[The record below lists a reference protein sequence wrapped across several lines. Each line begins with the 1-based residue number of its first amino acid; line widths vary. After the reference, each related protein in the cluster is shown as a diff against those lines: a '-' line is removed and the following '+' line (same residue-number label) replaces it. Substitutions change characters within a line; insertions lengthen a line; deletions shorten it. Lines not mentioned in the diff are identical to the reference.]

1 MINSEKHRVLK
12 EIDKMAARGQ
22 ILHFLTGDGINDI
35 FFYNFH
41 DGMKSLADTLRD
53 YYLVEKNDFDYFVHF
68 FNASQDPNCYLRDN
82 NGVNSINFND
92 IINPPDRVGVLN
104 RRNRNSGERTE
115 SEQQGRETA
124 EQTANAGQAT
134 INRLEE
140 KLKEGKQKFLIF
152 LENFDRLANLYEA
165 QPETSW
171 IFRIMQWENLR
182 DVMIVVTLKDMELLK
197 KYNFSQK
204 DIFIGCPAA
213 EEIKSAYLRYLLKN
227 TGDSYTLNMV
237 ELDEVAQG
245 LSVGEKTLRACMR
258 ILKKILAANPSRL
271 DREDFN
277 AGIERGIEEKVTWDK
292 VRLEPEKKNSIMAA
306 INAFL
311 NSDKEN
317 KSRMGMMFSGPPGTG
332 KTLIAKSLASE
343 KQCYFIAATLAD
355 LKGEYIGQSSAKVKR
370 LFDKARANEPTII
383 FIDEADTVFPS
394 RALGSGD
401 KDSYTMDMVNQFLQ
415 EIDGAKTGLQKIF
428 VIAATNRPETIDPA
442 IKSRLGEPEEIP
454 LPSKEMRRLIFE
466 DNLSTKDAPFEL
478 KGKSFEEFLLKKSE
492 RMSGRDIKLFV
503 DRLTTTAK
511 SLNITIGDNVD
522 TRLLIETEF
531 NKMENHFIND
541 AVARGVFTGANILS
555 PHKNSK
561 RLSDIIGYEDQ
572 KRQICWQA
580 EYIEAS
586 EVIKNEY
593 HKMKVEPQKGVLLYG
608 PPGNGK
614 SELAQAI
621 AGEKGFYFFKILSK
635 DFASA
640 LAEQQIK
647 RLDDIFTEV
656 ERFSKL
662 TEQKGVVLFFDE
674 FDSLAGKDNL
684 NQVVR
689 GSMLNYIADESRL
702 RGRDSKILFIAATNF
717 YDNIDDAMKRK
728 GRIDAHIFMD
738 NPTVEDG
745 QEILRQFIA
754 KEDIVEIRSDDFIAQ
769 AYTQLKDEKRATRIR
784 EDAKAT
790 NWQSLISRNL
800 GQSSDD
806 DRPSGAD
813 LKTFYRELKEIA
825 FKNNFR
831 TESKLIFDERVLAQR
846 FRH

>member
-1 MINSEKHRVLK
+1 MINSEQHRVLK
-12 EIDKMAARGQ
+12 EIDKMSARGQ
-22 ILHFLTGDGINDI
+22 VLHFLTGDGINDI

-41 DGMKSLADTLRD
+41 DGLKSLASTLRD
-53 YYLVEKNDFDYFVHF
+53 YYLAEEKSFDCFVHI
-68 FNASQDPNCYLRDN
+68 FNATQDPNCYLRE
-82 NGVNSINFND
+82 GNSVKSVKFD
-92 IINPPDRVGVLN
+92 EIINPPQRGGALKA
-104 RRNRNSGERTE
+104 RNRNADVRTE
-115 SEQQGRETA
+115 SENQGRSTA
-124 EQTANAGQAT
+124 ENAANAGQASV
-134 INRLEE
+134 NRLEE
-140 KLKEGKQKFLIF
+140 QLQKGERKFLIF

-213 EEIKSAYLRYLLKN
+213 EEIRSAYLRYLLKN
-227 TGDSYTLNMV
+227 TGDGYNLNMI
-237 ELDEVAQG
+237 ELDEVAHG

-258 ILKKILAANPSRL
+258 ILKKIVNANPNRL
-271 DREDFN
+271 DRADFN
-277 AGIERGIEEKVTWDK
+277 AGIEHGIEEKVAWEK
-292 VRLEPEKKNSIMAA
+292 VRLEQEKKNKIMAA

-311 NSDKEN
+311 NSDEEN
-317 KSRMGMMFSGPPGTG
+317 KARMGMIFSGPPGTG

-343 KQCYFIAATLAD
+343 KQCYFLAPTLAE
-355 LKGEYIGQSSAKVKR
+355 LKGEYIGQSSAKIKR

-394 RALGSGD
+394 RALGNGD
-401 KDSYTMDMVNQFLQ
+401 KDSYSMDMVNQFLQ

-428 VIAATNRPETIDPA
+428 IIAATNRPETLDSA
-442 IKSRLGEPEEIP
+442 IKSRLGEAEEIP

-466 DNLSTKDAPFEL
+466 DNLSTKDVPFEL

-492 RMSGRDIKLFV
+492 KMSGRDIMNFV
-503 DRLTTTAK
+503 KRLKETAK
-511 SLNITIGDNVD
+511 RRNITIGDNED
-522 TRLLIETEF
+522 TRLLIEESFTQ
-531 NKMENHFIND
+531 MEIFFIND
-541 AVARGVFTGANILS
+541 TVARGIFTGSNII
-555 PHKNSK
+555 PPQKNPK

-586 EVIKNEY
+586 EVRKNEY
-593 HKMKVEPQKGVLLYG
+593 RKMKVEPQKGVLLYG

-640 LAEQQIK
+640 FAEQQIK
-647 RLDDIFTEV
+647 RLDDIFTEI

-662 TEQKGVVLFFDE
+662 TEQKGIVLFFDE

-689 GSMLNYIADESRL
+689 GSMLNYIADENKL

-738 NPTVEDG
+738 NPTAEDG
-745 QEILRQFIA
+745 QEILRQFII
-754 KEDIVEIRSDDFIAQ
+754 KEDIVEIRSADFIAQ
-769 AYTQLKDEKRATRIR
+769 AYAQLTDEKRATRIR
-784 EDAKAT
+784 EDEKAT
-790 NWQSLISRNL
+790 NWRSLISRNL

-813 LKTFYRELKEIA
+813 LQTFYRELKEIA